1 MSGAFPCLGL
11 AREAAETGGT
21 SPAVLNAANE
31 VAVAAFLAGTLGFAR
46 IPEVVEAVLGRHERQ
61 AVTGLDV
68 VLEADGW
75 ARAVAQSLLA
85 GGGEVEG
92 MTILGYLLAFLVAI
106 GILVAVHEYGHF
118 WMARRLGIR
127 VIRFSIGFGR
137 PLWRRLDSHGT
148 EFAVSAIPLGGYVK
162 LLDEREGPVA
172 DADRSRAFNRKPV
185 WQRILVL
192 LAGPFANFLFAVVA
206 YWVVFVAG
214 VPALKPVL
222 GDVTPD
228 SIAARA
234 GLVPGDEIIAV
245 GHRETGGRE
254 AVMLAMLDRLMEGG
268 TIELEVRSKDGGSR
282 VAPLR
287 IEGSSLPL
295 TEPGAL
301 LPGLGFEFW
310 YPPMPAR
317 VGKILAGSP
326 AERAGLRPDD
336 LIVEVDGSA
345 VADFPALVQRVQ
357 PAAGKTLDLT
367 VERSGDRIVVP
378 VEVEAER
385 EGGRL
390 IGRIGV
396 QPAAPAAVPED
407 MRTRERYGPLAA
419 VGKAVGKTWQMS
431 ALTVRL
437 LWNVATGDV
446 SARNLSGPINI
457 AEYAGF
463 SARQGILAFLSFLSV
478 VSVSLFVLN
487 LLPIPILD
495 GGQIL
500 YQLAE
505 LAKGRP
511 LSERAQAVGQQIG
524 IALLLMLMSL
534 AFYNDISR
542 LSAEPSAMRFKYMA
556 ALPALLAVPALYAQD
571 TMGDFTVGDIKVEGL
586 QRISEGTVFNYLPV
600 NIGDRMDAQRVE
612 ESLRALYATGFFKDV
627 ELRRDGGTPD
637 RPGQGAA
644 VDPELHHHRQQGHQD

>member
-1 MSGAFPCLGL
+1 
-11 AREAAETGGT
+11 
-21 SPAVLNAANE
+21 
-31 VAVAAFLAGTLGFAR
+31 
-46 IPEVVEAVLGRHERQ
+46 
-61 AVTGLDV
+61 
-68 VLEADGW
+68 
-75 ARAVAQSLLA
+75 
-85 GGGEVEG
+85 
-92 MTILGYLLAFLVAI
+92 MTIVGYLLAFLVAI

-118 WMARRLGIR
+118 WMARRVGIR

-137 PLWRRLDSHGT
+137 PLWRRIDARGT

-172 DADRSRAFNRKPV
+172 TADLSSAYNRKPV

-206 YWVVFVAG
+206 YWVLFVAG

-222 GDVTPD
+222 GEVTPD
-228 SIAARA
+228 SLAARA

-245 GHRETGGRE
+245 GSHATAGRE
-254 AVMLAMLDRLMEGG
+254 AVMLAMLDRLMDGG
-268 TIELEVRSKDGGSR
+268 AIELEVRSPGGATRMVPLR
-282 VAPLR
+282 VAGR
-287 IEGSSLPL
+287 SRAL

-301 LPGLGFEFW
+301 LPGLGIEFW
-310 YPPMPAR
+310 YPPVPAR
-317 VGKILAGSP
+317 VGKVLEGSP
-326 AERAGLRPDD
+326 AERAGLKKDD
-336 LIVEVDGSA
+336 LVVAVGNTP
-345 VADFPALVQRVQ
+345 VADFMALVRLVQ
-357 PAAGKTLDLT
+357 PAAGKTLELA
-367 VERSGDRIVVP
+367 VERQGGRVVIP
-378 VEVEAER
+378 VEVEAAH
-385 EGGRL
+385 EGGQM

-396 QPAAPAAVPED
+396 QPAAPAPVPEN
-407 MRTRERYGPLAA
+407 MRTRERYGAFAA
-419 VGKAVGKTWQMS
+419 VGKAVGKTWDMS

-446 SARNLSGPINI
+446 SAKNLSGPINI

-463 SARQGILAFLSFLSV
+463 SARQGILAFLSFLSI

-524 IALLLMLMSL
+524 IALLLVLMSF

-542 LSAEPSAMRFKYMA
+542 LFS
-556 ALPALLAVPALYAQD
+556 
-571 TMGDFTVGDIKVEGL
+571 
-586 QRISEGTVFNYLPV
+586 
-600 NIGDRMDAQRVE
+600 
-612 ESLRALYATGFFKDV
+612 
-627 ELRRDGGTPD
+627 
-637 RPGQGAA
+637 
-644 VDPELHHHRQQGHQD
+644 